1 MKQCINIWLVFV
13 LFASYLYSICY
24 CHLPPSLGDV
34 WSEIYLFSNIKRDF
48 FGSVSRISSQL
59 LFCISCPSVMRFA
72 VSGINKQ
79 SGGSGNITEC
89 KSQGPKLICA
99 RFGDLGGGRSYI
111 CTVLSWLGRDMVGR
125 DRHQG
130 RHVVP
135 PHVWSVYW
143 KDLFEN
149 ISHNGGGRN
158 LRIADIA
165 MRLRRG
171 LTDRVPFDL
180 EKVTTCREPRVT
192 AILTGRG
199 MKITGNTKAHLIWVF
214 CVWCLKSENVWLGGW
229 SKHNTYNIV
238 IMGKQNWRTL
248 PQIEKKHRK

>member
-99 RFGDLGGGRSYI
+99 RFGDLGGGGELYLH
-111 CTVLSWLGRDMVGR
+111 CT
-125 DRHQG
+125 
-130 RHVVP
+130 
-135 PHVWSVYW
+135 
-143 KDLFEN
+143 E
-149 ISHNGGGRN
+149 
-158 LRIADIA
+158 
-165 MRLRRG
+165 
-171 LTDRVPFDL
+171 LTWEGYGWEGQTPG
-180 EKVTTCREPRVT
+180 TTCCSSPCLNRV
-192 AILTGRG
+192 
-199 MKITGNTKAHLIWVF
+199 
-214 CVWCLKSENVWLGGW
+214 LKGFV
-229 SKHNTYNIV
+229 
-238 IMGKQNWRTL
+238 
-248 PQIEKKHRK
+248 

>member
-99 RFGDLGGGRSYI
+99 RFGDLGGSYI
-111 CTVLSWLGRDMVGR
+111 CTVLSWLGRGYGWEG
-125 DRHQG
+125 QTPG
-130 RHVVP
+130 
-135 PHVWSVYW
+135 
-143 KDLFEN
+143 
-149 ISHNGGGRN
+149 
-158 LRIADIA
+158 
-165 MRLRRG
+165 
-171 LTDRVPFDL
+171 
-180 EKVTTCREPRVT
+180 TTCCSSPCLNRVY
-192 AILTGRG
+192 IKRL
-199 MKITGNTKAHLIWVF
+199 
-214 CVWCLKSENVWLGGW
+214 CLK
-229 SKHNTYNIV
+229 TYHILEEE
-238 IMGKQNWRTL
+238 GTWGSPTL
-248 PQIEKKHRK
+248 QWD